1 MKKYKSVKIIITG
14 GVTGGHLFPAIA
26 IAEELIKQNR
36 NAEILFV
43 SIGNDFEKK
52 ILFKKGFKLKSIKT
66 PKLKGTTIFKKIKA
80 LIKLPIAVFMAA
92 IIVKKFSP
100 KLIIG
105 VGSYSSAPVLIAGR
119 LFGIK
124 IAICEQNIIPGIT
137 NRYLSKIAN
146 RIYITFKDSKKYFNN
161 KKTLHTG
168 NPLRKEII
176 KAEKTEKISDDKS
189 FTVLIIGG
197 SQGASGINK
206 AVADSLNH
214 IEKKQKIR
222 FIHQSGNKD
231 LKKVK
236 EEYLNHKIKNTVCAF
251 IDDIASVYQKA
262 DIIIARAGATTIS
275 EITALG
281 KAAIY
286 IPFPYAADGHQ
297 ELNAKILEKAGA
309 CEVISEKNFDGKK
322 MAEKLKYYGANINKL
337 TEMGKKAKKFGKT
350 NAVEIITDDI
360 MKNLLG

>member
-1 MKKYKSVKIIITG
+1 MTNTNKIIIAG

-26 IAEELIKQNR
+26 IAEEILKR
-36 NAEILFV
+36 EPKTEILFV

-52 ILFKKGFKLKSIKT
+52 ILSKKGFKLKSIKT
-66 PKLKGTTIFKKIKA
+66 PKLKGTTILKKIEA
-80 LIKLPIAVFMAA
+80 LIKLPAAVFAA
-92 IIVKKFSP
+92 LIIIKKFSP
-100 KLIIG
+100 NLIIG
-105 VGSYSSAPVLIAGR
+105 VGSYSSAPVLIAGK

-146 RIYITFKDSKKYFNN
+146 RIYIAFKNSEKYFNN
-161 KKTLHTG
+161 KKILHTG

-176 KAEKTEKISDDKS
+176 KAEKTETISDNKN

-197 SQGASGINK
+197 SQGAFAINK
-206 AVADSLNH
+206 AVTDSLNH
-214 IEKKQKIR
+214 IKNKQKIT
-222 FIHQSGNKD
+222 FIHQSGIND
-231 LKKVK
+231 QKKVK
-236 EEYLNHKIKNTVCAF
+236 NQYSNHKIKNTVCAF

-297 ELNAKILEKAGA
+297 ELNAKTLEKVGA
-309 CEVISEKNFDGKK
+309 CEVISEKNLDGKK
-322 MAEKLKYYGANINKL
+322 LAEKLKYYGANINKL
-337 TEMGKKAKKFGKT
+337 KEMGKKAKKFGKI
-350 NAVEIITDDI
+350 NAAEIIANDI
-360 MKNLLG
+360 IKNLLG

>member
-1 MKKYKSVKIIITG
+1 MPDLTNKIIITG

-26 IAEELIKQNR
+26 IAEELIKR
-36 NAEILFV
+36 EPKTEILFV
-43 SIGNDFEKK
+43 SIGNDLEKK
-52 ILFKKGFKLKSIKT
+52 ILSEKGFKLKSIKT
-66 PKLKGTTIFKKIKA
+66 PKLKGTTIFNKIKA
-80 LIKLPIAVFMAA
+80 LIKLPAGVFKAL

-100 KLIIG
+100 NLIIG
-105 VGSYSSAPVLIAGR
+105 VGSYSSAPILIAGR

-124 IAICEQNIIPGIT
+124 SAICEQNIIPGIT

-146 RIYITFKDSKKYFNN
+146 RIYIAFKDSEKYFNN

-176 KAEKTEKISDDKS
+176 KAEKTGKISDNKN
-189 FTVLIIGG
+189 FTVLVIGG
-197 SQGASGINK
+197 SQGAAAINK
-206 AVADSLNH
+206 AVTDSLNH
-214 IEKKQKIR
+214 IENKQKIT
-222 FIHQSGNKD
+222 FIHQSGSND
-231 LKKVK
+231 LEKVK
-236 EEYLNHKIKNTVCAF
+236 KEYLNSKITNTVYAF
-251 IDDIASVYQKA
+251 IDDMASVYQKA

-309 CEVISEKNFDGKK
+309 CEIIYEENLDGKK
-322 MAEKLKYYGANINKL
+322 IAEKLKYYGVNTNKL
-337 TEMGKKAKKFGKT
+337 KEMGKKAKKFGKI
-350 NAVEIITDDI
+350 NAAEIITDDI
-360 MKNLLG
+360 MKNLLGQ